1 MLERDQVAV
10 VHVSS
15 SEGSSEIPLRDLLAA
30 YAQDREVF
38 ERLGALRVNQTIEVD
53 EHTKLRRVT

>member
-1 MLERDQVAV
+1 MLERNQVAV

-30 YAQDREVF
+30 YAQDSEVF